1 MVSVVIGFPSRRSE
15 PVRHHV
21 VLLVAASV
29 VSSSFR
35 LLGIGAQTTGIL

>member
-21 VLLVAASV
+21 VLLAAASV
-29 VSSSFR
+29 VSLSCR
-35 LLGIGAQTTGIL
+35 LLGMGAQMTGIL